1 MATPIT
7 WPIATSRCDSI
18 SLCEPTGKNLFPE
31 WMGISFLLDV
41 PHSFQLLLVNI
52 QCRNSVA
59 KISNHVNIGL
69 PLSNLLHF
77 IFGVLLDYISHYMF
91 KAYILKA
98 LQNLSLPL
106 ELFKPAFMAIHCHL
120 HRPLMSEQSITF
132 KFNCVHTF
140 SRLPKVQ
147 FKHMFR
153 MNPVLVVKRLF
164 ALCDETAHRQESSWL
179 SKCLLE
185 TRKASCQV
193 HG

>member
-1 MATPIT
+1 METIT
-7 WPIATSRCDSI
+7 LPKIFYFVHFLWDFSNKI
-18 SLCEPTGKNLFPE
+18 S
-31 WMGISFLLDV
+31 
-41 PHSFQLLLVNI
+41 
-52 QCRNSVA
+52 A
-59 KISNHVNIGL
+59 KILFHL
-69 PLSNLLHF
+69 YNLLHF

-164 ALCDETAHRQESSWL
+164 ALCDETAHRQESS
-179 SKCLLE
+179 
-185 TRKASCQV
+185 
-193 HG
+193 